1 MHLTTNALVLRE
13 VNYKESDKI
22 LTLLTE
28 EEGKLT
34 VSAWGCRKKG
44 SPIAAAC
51 QLLAW
56 GEFTLYEFNG
66 LWSVK
71 ETASERLFDGIRS
84 VLEKVAL
91 ASYFAE
97 VTEALAE
104 EGQPDPGL
112 LSVTL
117 NCLHA
122 LDKLNLPLPQVKTAY
137 EWRAMAL
144 AGYEPQLARCGVC
157 GREQPRQPH
166 IHLGEGTVH
175 CAACR
180 DRMGEGISLPLS
192 AAALAKE
199 LAVSRQII
207 VGDVALLRANAVR
220 AGVSEIVQRG
230 NSLRMVIADFKPEA
244 LAAICSSP
252 KYRQRLKLAAGDV
265 PALTLALKKGEPV
278 LETALTLVED
288 LRLAS
293 EGREMPEMV
302 KK

>member
-34 VSAWGCRKKG
+34 VSAHGCRKKG

-71 ETASERLFDGIRS
+71 ETASERLFDGIRKD
-84 VLEKVAL
+84 LEKIAL
-91 ASYFAE
+91 ASYLVE

-112 LSVTL
+112 LAVTL

-122 LDKLNLPLPQVKTAY
+122 LDKLSLPLAQVKTAF
-137 EWRAMAL
+137 EWRSMAL
-144 AGYEPQLARCGVC
+144 AGYEPQIEQCGVC
-157 GREQPRQPH
+157 GRPEPKEPH
-166 IHLGEGTVH
+166 IHLGEGMVH
-175 CAACR
+175 CVSCR
-180 DRMGEGISLPLS
+180 GQLGDGVSMPLTT
-192 AAALAKE
+192 AALAALRHITWGPRKR
-199 LAVSRQII
+199 LLSFRLD
-207 VGDVALLRANAVR
+207 GDGLRR
-220 AGVSEIVQRG
+220 LSE
-230 NSLRMVIADFKPEA
+230 
-244 LAAICSSP
+244 
-252 KYRQRLKLAAGDV
+252 
-265 PALTLALKKGEPV
+265 
-278 LETALTLVED
+278 
-288 LRLAS
+288 AS
-293 EGREMPEMV
+293 EAYLMTRLERGFRTLDFYKRLSPEG
-302 KK
+302 